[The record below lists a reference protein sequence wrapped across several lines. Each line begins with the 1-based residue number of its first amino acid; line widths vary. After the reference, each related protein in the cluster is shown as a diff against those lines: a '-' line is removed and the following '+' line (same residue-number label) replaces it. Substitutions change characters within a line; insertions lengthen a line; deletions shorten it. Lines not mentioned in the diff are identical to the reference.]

1 MAEKETQS
9 QVTIEVPR
17 SDHGDTLL
25 TSSRNVSSMQSQS
38 VQSHSLSTA
47 VSGTGDAPVI
57 KPRLNTFNFMSKR
70 LVYRVIVDYVD
81 VTPDNLIDPDYVT
94 MEEYFSH
101 AAFDTKRPFKSEVGL
116 KSRSAVSTVGM
127 KVYATTINL
136 DDIIIDHTLN
146 TEEGYP
152 PVEIDVEQAPSAY
165 YLPKMFDA
173 TSYPPEVFVTLK
185 ETDTLYLFDLPTY
198 CYDKATAEGVATE
211 EDNEYY
217 TYITVGKGRN
227 RKMVNE
233 ETQTKSVMSSTR
245 HTLAIRPKKRNQ
257 ICFASMWDMFDTYAH
272 LEHVKEEEQD
282 DEMVLYQA
290 FPPQSLRKKRVLAM
304 KRTQKTSKSYE
315 ELGTCPQFFDAA
327 LLIQRVL
334 AAKDFSDAQKVFRGL
349 VKMNPLAPDLV
360 YIYTMKPL
368 WTLECMETQNRPILS
383 IAFNPKNP
391 NILAVAH
398 GKFNYADNTDGLIC
412 IWCTKNPCVPERLY
426 RFKTPLTSLS
436 FSNKNANWLA
446 CGNAN
451 GDVFILD
458 VTSHVKKVI
467 AMSERNTNA
476 SFEPIWVTNWRLTDN
491 FYEFVMTAG
500 QDGRINK
507 FTSTKTHDFICTPM
521 MRISTVEGKMK
532 GLETPKQCVKV
543 DVPITRNPAALCM
556 KWHPHVS
563 HWYLVGTDEGC
574 VHKCSTHYLNQHMDV
589 FKAHA
594 GPVYSM
600 EYSSFMS
607 SLLVTCG
614 ADSAIRIWIEDLDEV
629 IMTLNCTSAVY
640 DIAWC
645 PINATI
651 LISVNGFCLSVWDLR
666 RKTHAPCTEYLFPAN
681 VTLTYVRFSESGENI
696 FVGDTL
702 GRVHTFHLEDTP
714 IPPYYQYQML
724 DEAIKSALCTRPNLL
739 KQLEKLEKFRAK
751 YRK

>member
-1 MAEKETQS
+1 MAEKDTQS
-9 QVTIEVPR
+9 QVTADLPKTEQ
-17 SDHGDTLL
+17 GDTLI
-25 TSSRNVSSMQSQS
+25 SFSRNTGS
-38 VQSHSLSTA
+38 VQSHSIQSHSVISA
-47 VSGTGDAPVI
+47 ASGTGDGPVS
-57 KPRLNTFNFMSKR
+57 KQRLNAFNFMSKR
-70 LVYRVIVDYVD
+70 LAHRVIVDYVD
-81 VTPDNLIDPDYVT
+81 VTPDNLINPEYVT
-94 MEEYFSH
+94 MEDYFSH
-101 AAFDTKRPFKSEVGL
+101 AAFDTKRPIKSELAL
-116 KSRSAVSTVGM
+116 KSRSTVSTVGM

-136 DDIIIDHTLN
+136 DDIIIDHTHN
-146 TEEGYP
+146 TEEDHP
-152 PVEIDVEQAPSAY
+152 QVEIDVEEAPSAY

-173 TSYPPEVFVTLK
+173 TSYPPELFIALK
-185 ETDTLYLFDLPTY
+185 ETETVYLYDLPTY
-198 CYDKATAEGVATE
+198 CYEKGTAEGSATE

-217 TYITVGKGRN
+217 LYITVGKGRN

-245 HTLAIRPKKRNQ
+245 HTLATRPKKRNQ
-257 ICFASMWDMFDTYAH
+257 ICFASMWDMFDTYAQ
-272 LEHVKEEEQD
+272 LKEVKEEEED

-290 FPPQSLRKKRVLAM
+290 FPPQTLRKKRVLAM
-304 KRTQKTSKSYE
+304 KRTHKASKSFE
-315 ELGTCPQFFDAA
+315 ELGTYPQFFDAA

-334 AAKDFSDAQKVFRGL
+334 AAKDYSNAQKVFRGL
-349 VKMNPLAPDLV
+349 VKMDPLASDLV

-368 WTLECMETQNRPILS
+368 WTLECRETQNRPIMS
-383 IAFNPKNP
+383 VAFNPKNP
-391 NILAVAH
+391 DILAVAH
-398 GKFNYADNTDGLIC
+398 GKFNYADNTDGLVC

-426 RFKTPLTSLS
+426 RFGTPLTSLA
-436 FSNKNANWLA
+436 FSTNNANWLA

-458 VTSHVKKVI
+458 VTSHVTKVI
-467 AMSERNTNA
+467 AKSKRDTNA
-476 SFEPIWVTNWRLTDN
+476 SFEPIWVTSWRHTDS
-491 FYEFVMTAG
+491 FHEFVMTAG

-543 DVPITRNPAALCM
+543 DVPITRNPAALCL
-556 KWHPHVS
+556 KWHPFVS

-600 EYSSFMS
+600 EYSSFMP

-614 ADSAIRIWIEDLDEV
+614 ADNAIRIWIEDLDEV
-629 IMTLNCTSAVY
+629 IMTLNCNSAVY

-651 LISVNGFCLSVWDLR
+651 LLSVNGFYLSVWDLR
-666 RKTHAPCTEYLFPAN
+666 RKTHAPCTEYLFPTN
-681 VTLTYVRFSESGENI
+681 VTLTYVEFSQSGENI

-702 GRVHTFHLEDTP
+702 GRIHTFHLEDTP

-724 DEAIKSALCTRPNLL
+724 DDAIKRALCTRPQLL

-751 YRK
+751 YTK